1 MTPTGETFIL
11 LPEGL
16 ELAWSTV
23 SPNERQISHSVLC
36 GDERQ
41 VISIL
46 PPEIVGLSKIQQRPS
61 SVNRPFGRLRSTAAI
76 QMTAQPGGSGAAIGS
91 LLSVPFAIPQTEIA
105 SKLPLLVVEPL
116 SGNIDKYKASKTC
129 GNVTHVMQKRAA

>member
-61 SVNRPFGRLRSTAAI
+61 SVNLAFRQVTK
-76 QMTAQPGGSGAAIGS
+76 GSS
-91 LLSVPFAIPQTEIA
+91 HS
-105 SKLPLLVVEPL
+105 
-116 SGNIDKYKASKTC
+116 ND
-129 GNVTHVMQKRAA
+129 RAAGWPRGRNRFLCKVVDYGK